1 MPFIQTYGVRETSF
15 IEIKFNSLLKQVP
28 RNDEKALKFFWNWWK
43 NRTLDAFFFKKA

>member
-28 RNDEKALKFFWNWWK
+28 RNDEKALKFFGIGG
-43 NRTLDAFFFKKA
+43 RTEY